1 MVIPK
6 KSLSQNFIIDKNIC
20 KKILNLT
27 VLKNK
32 EVLEI
37 GAGYGFLTDIILDN
51 QPKKITI
58 IEKDKN
64 LSNFLKNKYK
74 KNKKLTVIE
83 NDILKLQLSNYKNLI
98 IVSNLP
104 YNVSTKIILH
114 LFKYK
119 RNIKVM
125 ILMIQKEVSLK
136 FDYNLD
142 KMNKYKFLTKIV
154 SNFTRCFDVS
164 QNVFVPKPKV
174 TSSIVKFE
182 INNEKIDL
190 EKAYKFSNLIF
201 RNVRKKIS
209 NNIIMNNQDKLFN
222 KRVNELTI
230 RELLYIY
237 NFFQI

>member
-1 MVIPK
+1 MQKPK

-51 QPKKITI
+51 KPKKITI

-74 KNKKLTVIE
+74 KNKKLIVIE
-83 NDILKLQLSNYKNLI
+83 NDILKHQLSNYKNLI

-114 LFKYK
+114 LFKYN
-119 RNIKVM
+119 RNIKEM

-164 QNVFVPKPKV
+164 PNVFVPKPKV
-174 TSSIVKFE
+174 TSSIVRFE
-182 INNEKIDL
+182 FSNEKIDW

-201 RNVRKKIS
+201 KNVRKKIS
-209 NNIIMNNQDKLFN
+209 NNINMNHQDKLFN

>member
-1 MVIPK
+1 MQKPK

-114 LFKYK
+114 LFKYN
-119 RNIKVM
+119 RNINHVLIDQIFVNLNNK
-125 ILMIQKEVSLK
+125 K
-136 FDYNLD
+136 FFTSNIF
-142 KMNKYKFLTKIV
+142 NK
-154 SNFTRCFDVS
+154 ND
-164 QNVFVPKPKV
+164 QNELI
-174 TSSIVKFE
+174 SSIKMIETFKGNLNDSD
-182 INNEKIDL
+182 ISFIT
-190 EKAYKFSNLIF
+190 KA
-201 RNVRKKIS
+201 
-209 NNIIMNNQDKLFN
+209 
-222 KRVNELTI
+222 
-230 RELLYIY
+230 
-237 NFFQI
+237 